1 MKNIFIWWVFLLSS
15 QIENF
20 LLSENV
26 NYGISL
32 CRRQQ
37 WIFPSSEARG
47 EIVLWKSKSRHCC
60 HPQRKKLTFNWMWTA
75 AKTRAPREIQTVHYI
90 HRSVCTYC
98 IYIGRRYDS
107 WWENAHLFLAF
118 CPLFFACSRLKCI
131 IKLHAVIPFWLRF
144 LGWGG
149 RCGARLE
156 GVTGARRSLQLVWR
170 LKGAFNELNRIA
182 LNEIELNSIYCIP
195 EYGFAFFSLF
205 SSSLPC
211 TCAQLRHCWSILA
224 SVIASVV
231 TVSLQLYIEFLVES
245 FG

>member
-1 MKNIFIWWVFLLSS
+1 MKYIFIWWVFLLSS

-32 CRRQQ
+32 CHRQQ

-60 HPQRKKLTFNWMWTA
+60 RPKGKNWLLIECELQRKQEHLEKYKPYTIRVYTGLC
-75 AKTRAPREIQTVHYI
+75 VHIVYI
-90 HRSVCTYC
+90 CIYR
-98 IYIGRRYDS
+98 IYIGYRYQS

-144 LGWGG
+144 PRGGGWRGDW
-149 RCGARLE
+149 
-156 GVTGARRSLQLVWR
+156 GVAQFAISLAAERRV
-170 LKGAFNELNRIA
+170 
-182 LNEIELNSIYCIP
+182 
-195 EYGFAFFSLF
+195 
-205 SSSLPC
+205 
-211 TCAQLRHCWSILA
+211 
-224 SVIASVV
+224 
-231 TVSLQLYIEFLVES
+231 
-245 FG
+245 

>member
-1 MKNIFIWWVFLLSS
+1 MKPVKNFVSDRENCQNWNSLTYHNILLRFSFCRSSFFFSDLISFRKNMKNIFIWWVFLLSS

-47 EIVLWKSKSRHCC
+47 EIVLWKSKSR
-60 HPQRKKLTFNWMWTA
+60 QRKKLTFNWMWTA
-75 AKTRAPREIQTVHYI
+75 AKTGAPREIQTVHYI

-118 CPLFFACSRLKCI
+118 
-131 IKLHAVIPFWLRF
+131 
-144 LGWGG
+144 
-149 RCGARLE
+149 
-156 GVTGARRSLQLVWR
+156 
-170 LKGAFNELNRIA
+170 
-182 LNEIELNSIYCIP
+182 
-195 EYGFAFFSLF
+195 
-205 SSSLPC
+205 SSL
-211 TCAQLRHCWSILA
+211 A
-224 SVIASVV
+224 VD
-231 TVSLQLYIEFLVES
+231 
-245 FG
+245 